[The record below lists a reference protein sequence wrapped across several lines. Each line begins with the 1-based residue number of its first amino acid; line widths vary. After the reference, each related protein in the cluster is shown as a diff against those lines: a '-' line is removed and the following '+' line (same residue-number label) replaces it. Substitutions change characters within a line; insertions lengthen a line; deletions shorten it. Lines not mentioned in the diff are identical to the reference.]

1 MMSTPKASPA
11 RSGSPKSKRSA
22 TRLGYAG
29 VTEAGR
35 VRSINQDSYFVGE
48 METGYVAVV
57 ADGMGGHKT
66 GEVASQKAV
75 ETIRKE
81 LSEASS
87 HPPGALAKAVQA
99 ANLEIFDYASLHPEH
114 QGMGTTLTTVFI
126 DDQVGLVGH
135 VGDSRAYL
143 IRGND
148 IRQLTFDHSWVA
160 EQVRQG
166 LITQDEARKHRLR
179 NVITNALGSTQE
191 VKLDLL
197 YFDVQQGD
205 KLLLCSDGVSMLL
218 TEDVMKDI
226 VAKHAPEEATKQLVA
241 EANRRGSPDNITAVV
256 LEVETV
262 ETRAKKY
269 ALPDNY
275 QEPKSVTIGYGGT
288 GIRKVEEAF
297 PRQDWAAKLRRHPLY
312 PYRLWLMGIL
322 YLVLVL
328 VIFALWR

>member
-1 MMSTPKASPA
+1 MVSTPKL
-11 RSGSPKSKRSA
+11 KRSLTKVA
-22 TRLGYAG
+22 YTGHS
-29 VTEAGR
+29 EAGR

-48 METGYVAVV
+48 VETGYIAVV

-75 ETIRKE
+75 ETIHQE

-87 HPPGALAKAVQA
+87 HPPGALAKAVQV
-99 ANLEIFDYASLHPEH
+99 ANLEIFDYANLHPEH

-143 IRGND
+143 VRD
-148 IRQLTFDHSWVA
+148 SEIRQLTLDHSWVA

-166 LITQDEARKHRLR
+166 VITQDEARRHRLR

-197 YFDVQQGD
+197 YFEVKKGD

-218 TEDVMKDI
+218 TEDTLKTA
-226 VAKHAPEEATKQLVA
+226 VAQHDPETAVKFLIA

-256 LEVETV
+256 LEVQEV
-262 ETRAKKY
+262 EVRSKKY
-269 ALPDNY
+269 AIPPNY
-275 QEPKSVTIGYGGT
+275 QEPKSVTIGSGGT
-288 GIRKVEEAF
+288 GIRKVEDAF
-297 PRQDWAAKLRRHPLY
+297 PRQDWMAKLRRHPFY
-312 PYRLWLMGIL
+312 PYRIWLLGIL

-328 VIFALWR
+328 IIFAWWQ

>member
-1 MMSTPKASPA
+1 MSTPKASPA
-11 RSGSPKSKRSA
+11 RSGSNKSRRSA
-22 TRLGYAG
+22 TRLSYAG
-29 VTEAGR
+29 LSEAGR

-75 ETIRKE
+75 ETIRQE

-99 ANLEIFDYASLHPEH
+99 ANLEIFDYANLHPEH

-143 IRGND
+143 VRNNE

-166 LITQDEARKHRLR
+166 VITQDEARRHRLR

-197 YFDVQQGD
+197 YFEVKEGD

-218 TEDVMKDI
+218 TEEVMKEI
-226 VAKHAPEEATKQLVA
+226 VIKHPPEEASKQLIA

-256 LEVETV
+256 LEVEVV
-262 ETRAKKY
+262 ETRPKKY
-269 ALPDNY
+269 ALPENY
-275 QEPKSVTIGYGGT
+275 QEPKSVTIGHGGT

-297 PRQDWAAKLRRHPLY
+297 PRQDWAAKMRRHPLY

>member
-1 MMSTPKASPA
+1 MMSTPKASPV
-11 RSGSPKSKRSA
+11 RTGTPKSRRSA

-75 ETIRKE
+75 ETIRQE

-99 ANLEIFDYASLHPEH
+99 ANLEIFDYANLHPEH

-143 IRGND
+143 IRNND
-148 IRQLTFDHSWVA
+148 IKQLTFDHSWVA

-166 LITQDEARKHRLR
+166 VITQDEARRHRLR

-197 YFDVQQGD
+197 YFEVKEGD

-218 TEDVMKDI
+218 TEDVMKEI
-226 VAKHAPEEATKQLVA
+226 VVKHHPEEASKQLIA

-256 LEVETV
+256 LEVEAV
-262 ETRAKKY
+262 ENRPKKY
-269 ALPDNY
+269 ALPENY
-275 QEPKSVTIGYGGT
+275 QEPKSVTIGHGGT

>member
-1 MMSTPKASPA
+1 MIPAPKA
-11 RSGSPKSKRSA
+11 KRSA
-22 TRLGYAG
+22 TRVLYSGLS
-29 VTEAGR
+29 EAGR
-35 VRSINQDSYFVGE
+35 VRSINQDSHFVGE

-75 ETIRKE
+75 ETIRGE
-81 LSEASS
+81 LSQASTY
-87 HPPGALAKAVQA
+87 PPAALAKAVQA

-143 IRGND
+143 IRENG

-166 LITQDEARKHRLR
+166 VITQDEARRHRLR

-197 YFDVQQGD
+197 YFEVQAGD

-218 TEDVMKDI
+218 TEDVMKSL
-226 VAKHAPEEATKQLVA
+226 VSKHKPEEAVKHLIA
-241 EANRRGSPDNITAVV
+241 EANRRGSPDNITAIV
-256 LEVETV
+256 LEVENV

-275 QEPKSVTIGYGGT
+275 QEPKSVTIGSSTT

-312 PYRLWLMGIL
+312 PYRLWLLGIL
-322 YLVLVL
+322 YLILVL

>member
-1 MMSTPKASPA
+1 MPLPKTSLSKPRRSST
-11 RSGSPKSKRSA
+11 RVR
-22 TRLGYAG
+22 YAG
-29 VTEAGR
+29 LSEAGR
-35 VRSINQDSYFVGE
+35 VRSINQDSHFVGE
-48 METGYVAVV
+48 VETGYVAVV

-75 ETIRKE
+75 ETIRQE
-81 LSEASS
+81 LAGASS
-87 HPPGALAKAVQA
+87 HPPAALAKAVQA
-99 ANLEIFDYASLHPEH
+99 ANLEIFDYSSLHPEH

-143 IRGND
+143 IRSND

-166 LITQDEARKHRLR
+166 VITQDEARRHRLR

-197 YFDVQQGD
+197 YFDVQAGD

-218 TEDVMKDI
+218 TEDVMKTI
-226 VAKHAPEEATKQLVA
+226 VAQHLPDEAVKQLIA

-256 LEVETV
+256 LEIEHV
-262 ETRAKKY
+262 ETRSKKY

-275 QEPKSVTIGYGGT
+275 QEPKSVTIGSSGT

-297 PRQDWAAKLRRHPLY
+297 PRQDFAAKLRRHPLY
-312 PYRLWLMGIL
+312 PYRLWLLGIL
-322 YLVLVL
+322 YLLLVL
-328 VIFALWR
+328 VIFAFWR

>member
-1 MMSTPKASPA
+1 MPKAAAPA
-11 RSGSPKSKRSA
+11 KSRRSA
-22 TRLGYAG
+22 TRLSYAG
-29 VTEAGR
+29 LTEAGR

-75 ETIRKE
+75 ETIRQE

-99 ANLEIFDYASLHPEH
+99 ANLEIFDYSSLHPEH

-143 IRGND
+143 IRNHD

-166 LITQDEARKHRLR
+166 VLTQDEARRHRLR

-218 TEDVMKDI
+218 TEEVMKDI
-226 VAKHAPEEATKQLVA
+226 VAKHHPEEAAKQLMA

-256 LEVETV
+256 LEVEAV
-262 ETRAKKY
+262 ENRPKKY
-269 ALPDNY
+269 ALPENY

-297 PRQDWAAKLRRHPLY
+297 PRQDWAAKMRRHPLY

-322 YLVLVL
+322 YLLLVL

>member
-1 MMSTPKASPA
+1 MSTPKASP
-11 RSGSPKSKRSA
+11 SKPGSPKSKRSA
-22 TRLGYAG
+22 TRLSYAG
-29 VTEAGR
+29 LSEAGR
-35 VRSINQDSYFVGE
+35 VRSINQDSHFVGE

-75 ETIRKE
+75 ETIRQE

-143 IRGND
+143 IRNND

-166 LITQDEARKHRLR
+166 VITQDEARRHRLR

-197 YFDVQQGD
+197 YFEVQQGD

-218 TEDVMKDI
+218 TEEVMKEI
-226 VAKHAPEEATKQLVA
+226 VMQHPPEEAAKQLIA

-256 LEVETV
+256 MEVETV
-262 ETRAKKY
+262 ENRPKKY

-297 PRQDWAAKLRRHPLY
+297 PRQDWAAKMRRHPLY
-312 PYRLWLMGIL
+312 PYRLWLLGIL
-322 YLVLVL
+322 YLLLVL
-328 VIFALWR
+328 VIFAFWR

>member
-1 MMSTPKASPA
+1 MSTPKAGPA
-11 RSGSPKSKRSA
+11 RTGSPKNKRSA
-22 TRLGYAG
+22 TRLSYAG

-75 ETIRKE
+75 ETIRQE

-99 ANLEIFDYASLHPEH
+99 ANLEIFDFASLHPEH

-143 IRGND
+143 IRGTD

-166 LITQDEARKHRLR
+166 VITQDEARRHRLR

-197 YFDVQQGD
+197 YFEVQQGD

-226 VAKHAPEEATKQLVA
+226 VARHAPEEAAKQLIA

-256 LEVETV
+256 LEVEAV

-269 ALPDNY
+269 ALPENY
-275 QEPKSVTIGYGGT
+275 QEPKSVTIGHGGT

-322 YLVLVL
+322 YLLLVL